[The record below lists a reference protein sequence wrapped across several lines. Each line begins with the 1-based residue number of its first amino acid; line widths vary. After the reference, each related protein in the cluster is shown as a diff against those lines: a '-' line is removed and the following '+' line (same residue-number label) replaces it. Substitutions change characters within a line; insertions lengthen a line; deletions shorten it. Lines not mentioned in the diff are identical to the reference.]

1 MTVWILH
8 GVFGIEYFWYD
19 CAIVFNSFVGG
30 RSRLLKIRGN
40 PYPFNICGN
49 NVTILNH
56 SHKLFFFISRMD
68 FILWFSHKR
77 IIIIL
82 FILVALNEPEKKRFS
97 TKCALI
103 LMLNSNRHTKWARNC
118 FNGFFFSGKYLNMDV
133 S

>member
-82 FILVALNEPEKKRFS
+82 FILVALNEPEKKTIFDQMRF
-97 TKCALI
+97 
-103 LMLNSNRHTKWARNC
+103 N
-118 FNGFFFSGKYLNMDV
+118 FNVKLKSPHKMSPKLFQWLFFLVESI
-133 S
+133 